1 MTGSFAVTPR
11 GPFSLERL
19 ATVRFGHQQAE
30 RFDGAMRLAFCL
42 DGYRDQVGVEVR
54 QHDDAVHCIV
64 HGDPDL
70 AAVSRQVQ
78 RILSLDHDGAQFA
91 AVGRRDPV
99 IGRLQALAPGLRPPL
114 FYSPYEAAAWAI
126 ISARRSAAQMTGVRR
141 ALSDA
146 RGTRFDIAEEQVAA
160 FPLPDQLLALTDFP
174 GLNEQ
179 KITRLHGV
187 ARAALAGQLDAQRL
201 RAMDP
206 AEAMADVQSIPGIGP
221 FYSALVVVR
230 AVGFADVE
238 PQDEPRSMA
247 LIARLYGLPQPLKLD
262 EVRAVAETWRPF
274 RTWVTFLIRAAGPGL
289 VAELESAE

>member
-1 MTGSFAVTPR
+1 
-11 GPFSLERL
+11 
-19 ATVRFGHQQAE
+19 
-30 RFDGAMRLAFCL
+30 
-42 DGYRDQVGVEVR
+42 
-54 QHDDAVHCIV
+54 
-64 HGDPDL
+64 
-70 AAVSRQVQ
+70 
-78 RILSLDHDGAQFA
+78 
-91 AVGRRDPV
+91 
-99 IGRLQALAPGLRPPL
+99 
-114 FYSPYEAAAWAI
+114 
-126 ISARRSAAQMTGVRR
+126 MTGVRR
-141 ALSDA
+141 TLSDA